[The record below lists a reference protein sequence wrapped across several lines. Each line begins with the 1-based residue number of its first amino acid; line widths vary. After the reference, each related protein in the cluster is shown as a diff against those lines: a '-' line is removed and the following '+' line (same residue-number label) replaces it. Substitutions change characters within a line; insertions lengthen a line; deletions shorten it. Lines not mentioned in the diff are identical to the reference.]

1 MKTTLA
7 ISLFII
13 PTLSLAYP
21 SIGTIAEYEGKI
33 EKEKGKSERP
43 LKISRQIVDLDKE
56 SKTWIIEN
64 TRTVDGK
71 AKASLEEIAMREL
84 SSPAKLRELIFRCTN
99 ATGEVQTIT
108 VPAGTFKTCH
118 LKKSDPESSEELW
131 IADVPFGI
139 VKKVEK
145 DLINKTS
152 ENYELKSLNRRE

>member
-7 ISLFII
+7 ISLFVF

-21 SIGTIAEYEGKI
+21 SIGTIAEYEGKV
-33 EKEKGKSERP
+33 EKGKGKSEQP
-43 LKISRQIVDLDKE
+43 LKLSRQIVDLDKE

-64 TRTVDGK
+64 TRTVSGK

-84 SSPAKLRELIFRCTN
+84 SSPAKLQELIFRCTN

-118 LKKSDPESSEELW
+118 LKKSDPESAEELW

-145 DLINKTS
+145 DFINNTT
-152 ENYELKSLNRRE
+152 ENYELKSINRR